1 MLPNSS
7 PGATAQMSQSPPG
20 PGRWLRVALL
30 ANIAA
35 QSTIIITGALVR
47 LTGSGLGCPTWPE
60 CTPGSIIPQA
70 DQTEGFHKFIEFG
83 NRTLTGAVGLIALL
97 ALVAVWRTRIGT
109 STQQRNSRLLAAV
122 PIFGT
127 LLQGVIGGVTVLTGL
142 NPMTVSAHFLISIL
156 LVAVT
161 VVLYSRFFVSYAQP
175 HLLVRWG
182 IRAVTLVC
190 FAVVVTGT
198 IVTGAGP
205 HAGDETSARFPIDVR
220 IAAWLHADTVFLFL
234 GLLVAT
240 LVAASVLKATVGRSA
255 ITTNLWVI
263 TAVALIQG
271 VVGYSQWFTGLPWV
285 LVGVH
290 VTLAVIL
297 WIAITL
303 CWSRILNNHVQS
315 HVELK

>member
-1 MLPNSS
+1 
-7 PGATAQMSQSPPG
+7 
-20 PGRWLRVALL
+20 
-30 ANIAA
+30 
-35 QSTIIITGALVR
+35 
-47 LTGSGLGCPTWPE
+47 LGCPTWPE